1 MNIIRVVLFIL
12 FAVSCIYVYLSATNS
27 IITQKDNYSIVYND
41 DRNEVVIDDTYNFIQ
56 NKQEKREKRK
66 KISSYEQKTNNSY
79 KQNTNLVKSKSG
91 SELKPYTPEIFGALS
106 YSLV

>member
-1 MNIIRVVLFIL
+1 MNIIRVFLIIL
-12 FAVSCIYVYLSATNS
+12 FAIGCVYVYLSATNS
-27 IITQKDNYSIVYND
+27 ILIQKDHSSIVYD
-41 DRNEVVIDDTYNFIQ
+41 DNRNEVVIDDFKQ

-79 KQNTNLVKSKSG
+79 EQPKNQAKSNID
-91 SELKPYTPEIFGALS
+91 SELKPYNPEIFNDLA